1 MPKKELNE
9 KPTATEKPAVKDA
22 PAKKAAPAKKTAPAK
37 KAAPTKKAA
46 PVKKAAPAA
55 KKPAAKKT
63 TVVIQSPL
71 GGEITPEDVL
81 AKVGSVDEVY
91 IRVDVNKAYW
101 VKGEET
107 GEVDL
112 W

>member
-9 KPTATEKPAVKDA
+9 KPAATEKPAVKDA
-22 PAKKAAPAKKTAPAK
+22 PA
-37 KAAPTKKAA
+37 
-46 PVKKAAPAA
+46 KKAAPAA